1 MNKWIIIAAIVFVL
15 AGIVIFTSGHYD
27 FSSKQDVINFVK
39 AYGSWTGRVVGNVVD
54 ITGYAIKK
62 PWLPVQA

>member
-1 MNKWIIIAAIVFVL
+1 MNKWIIIAAIIIVL

-27 FSSKQDVINFVK
+27 FSNRQDVFNFVK
-39 AYGSWTGRVVGNVVD
+39 AYGTWTGNIARNVID

-62 PWLPVQA
+62 PWLPQ